1 MVVNLFYDQ
10 YCYKVLVTRL
20 FHISSLQRCHGAEM
34 ALFVGPGGIV
44 PSDHGEAVSL

>member
-20 FHISSLQRCHGAEM
+20 FHMSSLQLLPGAEM

-44 PSDHGEAVSL
+44 PIEHGEAVSL